1 MAKPRNLRKG
11 AMLVLRRKVGCW
23 CWALQELRWVKR
35 ASVDSDK
42 GPVADNIPRRDLQ
55 FEMAVFGHWQ
65 HSCMRFQGSDGSF

>member
-11 AMLVLRRKVGCW
+11 AMLFFKKKRWLW

-35 ASVDSDK
+35 AGVDSDK

-55 FEMAVFGHWQ
+55 FEMAVFGH
-65 HSCMRFQGSDGSF
+65 